1 MSNPESFV
9 DEVSEAVRRD
19 KLYATFRRYGWIG
32 LVLVLGVVG
41 GAAWNE
47 WQKSQA
53 DARAQAF
60 GDSLLAAIESPD
72 ATARAKALAA
82 VPADGSQLAV
92 QKLLAATD
100 VEGDK
105 AGAVAALEALA
116 ADMTQPETY
125 RELAV
130 LKSVLLQ
137 PELALADR
145 RAKLEPL
152 ANLGRPFNL
161 LAREQLALL
170 LVEEGKTTEAI
181 AALTEL
187 TQVTDAPG
195 GLRQRAGAMVVALGG
210 VLDEPAPAEL
220 EEGAG
225 E

>member
-1 MSNPESFV
+1 LSNPESFV

-19 KLYATFRRYGWIG
+19 KLYASFRRYGWIG
-32 LVLVLGVVG
+32 LAVVLAIVG

-53 DARAQAF
+53 DSRAQAF
-60 GDSLLAAIESPD
+60 GDAVLTAIATPD
-72 ATARAKALAA
+72 AAARAKALAA
-82 VPADGSQLAV
+82 VPADGSQQAV

-100 VEGDK
+100 VEGDR
-105 AGAVAALEALA
+105 AAAVAALDALA
-116 ADMTQPETY
+116 GDASQPQTY
-125 RELAV
+125 RDLAA
-130 LKSVLLQ
+130 LKSTLLQ

-152 ANLGRPFNL
+152 AVIGRPFSL

-170 LVEEGKTTEAI
+170 LAEEGKSDEAI

-220 EEGAG
+220 QEGAS

>member
-19 KLYATFRRYGWIG
+19 KLYASFRRYGWIG
-32 LVLVLGVVG
+32 LVVVLAIVG

-53 DARAQAF
+53 DSRAQAF
-60 GDSLLAAIESPD
+60 GDAVLTAIESPD
-72 ATARAKALAA
+72 AAARAKALAA

-100 VEGDK
+100 VDGDR
-105 AGAVAALEALA
+105 AGAVAALDALA
-116 ADMTQPETY
+116 GDMTQPETY
-125 RELAV
+125 RDLAL

-152 ANLGRPFNL
+152 AGLGRPFSL
-161 LAREQLALL
+161 LAREQLALML
-170 LVEEGKTTEAI
+170 AEEGKTAEAI

-220 EEGAG
+220 QEGAS